1 MTAQDIA
8 NAIVYLRKVFVG
20 PAEVETFIK
29 TMNALEKE
37 YRRLRNS
44 DKTKTESMA

>member
-8 NAIVYLRKVFVG
+8 NTIVYLRKVFVG

-29 TMNALEKE
+29 TMSALENE
-37 YRRLRNS
+37 YRRLRNQE
-44 DKTKTESMA
+44 KTKTPTHA